1 MSTSQENTG
10 LVRMVEAARGAA
22 GILALRVIAAGIGFL
37 GGILLA
43 RMLGSNGLGVLAYA
57 SAWVGVIM
65 IPATLGFQQLLP
77 REIARYQ
84 SQGDWGLLAGIL
96 AFSRH
101 SVIAVSITL
110 AVAAG
115 LLAWIISGFE
125 TSSTVVTT
133 FWIALLAVPFN
144 SLIQI
149 RQSAMRG
156 LGHVVWGQVPE
167 TLVAPALNLAILAV
181 LYLAY
186 DASLL
191 PEEAVSIGLAITILA
206 FLIGNRL
213 LAGLLPA
220 PVGSA
225 EPAVAKRLW
234 LGSALPM
241 VMITG
246 MEVINS
252 QTDIIMLGTMTTED
266 QTGVYTVAARSA
278 ALVVFVWGS
287 VNMAIGPIIART
299 HYGGDHAGVQ
309 DIVRKSAIVI
319 FLCTVPICGALY
331 LFGKE
336 FLSLYGPE
344 FVSGQTALN
353 ILLIGNI
360 VNALAGSVGLILK
373 MTGHERDVLWTGIMA
388 ALANIILNAILIP
401 RFGLEGAATATTISM
416 SIWPLAAGIMVF
428 RRLRINPTVFGP
440 LGAIVPNK
448 HARH

>member
-1 MSTSQENTG
+1 
-10 LVRMVEAARGAA
+10 MVEAARGAA

-37 GGILLA
+37 GGILSA
-43 RMLGSNGLGVLAYA
+43 RMLGPSSLGVLAYA

-84 SQGDWGLLAGIL
+84 SQGDWGLLGGII

-125 TSSTVVTT
+125 TSSTMVTT

-149 RQSAMRG
+149 RQSVMRG
-156 LGHVVWGQVPE
+156 LGHVVRGQVPE
-167 TLVAPALNLAILAV
+167 ALIAPILSLTILAIL
-181 LYLAY
+181 YLVY
-186 DASLL
+186 DATLE
-191 PEEAVSIGLAITILA
+191 PQQAVFIGLTVTILA

-213 LAGLLPA
+213 LETVLPA
-220 PVGSA
+220 TLGVA
-225 EPAVAKRLW
+225 EPAKAKGVW

-241 VMITG
+241 VIISG
-246 MEVINS
+246 LEVINT
-252 QTDIIMLGTMTTED
+252 QTDIIMLGAMTTEE
-266 QTGVYTVAARSA
+266 QTGIYAVAARSA

-287 VNMAIGPIIART
+287 VNMAIGPIIAKT
-299 HYGGDHAGVQ
+299 HYGGDHAAVQ
-309 DIVRKSAIVI
+309 DVVRKSAIVI
-319 FLCTVPICGALY
+319 FLCTIPICGALY

-336 FLSLYGPE
+336 FLSLYGLE
-344 FVSGQTALN
+344 FAAGQTALN
-353 ILLIGNI
+353 ILLVGNL

-373 MTGHERDVLWTGIMA
+373 MTGHERDVLWTGMIA
-388 ALANIILNAILIP
+388 AVANIVLNALLIP
-401 RFGLEGAATATTISM
+401 RFGLEGAAIATTISM
-416 SIWPLAAGIMVF
+416 SIWPLAAGTMVF
-428 RRLRINPTVFGP
+428 RRLGINPTVFGP
-440 LGAIVPNK
+440 LWPIKQLTRPASLIP
-448 HARH
+448 

>member
-1 MSTSQENTG
+1 MI
-10 LVRMVEAARGAA
+10 EAARGAT
-22 GILALRVIAAGIGFL
+22 GIFTLRVAAAGIGFI
-37 GGILLA
+37 GGILMA
-43 RMLGSNGLGVLAYA
+43 RLLGSNGLGVLAYA

-65 IPATLGFQQLLP
+65 IPATLGLQQLLP

-84 SQGDWGLLAGIL
+84 SQAEWGLLRGIL
-96 AFSRH
+96 AFSRR
-101 SVIAVSITL
+101 SVITVSLTL
-110 AVAAG
+110 AMAAG
-115 LLAWIISGFE
+115 LLAWTASSFDA
-125 TSSTVVTT
+125 SSTVVTT
-133 FWIALLAVPFN
+133 FWIALLTVPFN
-144 SLIQI
+144 GLIQI

-167 TLVAPALNLAILAV
+167 TLVAPALNLTILAA

-191 PEEAVSIGLAITILA
+191 PQEAASIGLAITILA

-213 LAGLLPA
+213 LAALVPA

-225 EPAVAKRLW
+225 EPAVARRLW

-246 MEVINS
+246 LEVINS
-252 QTDIIMLGTMTTED
+252 QTDIIMLGAMTTEE
-266 QTGVYTVAARSA
+266 QTGIYAVAARSA

-299 HYGGDHAGVQ
+299 HYGGDRAAVQ

-331 LFGKE
+331 LFGNK
-336 FLSLYGPE
+336 FLALYGLE
-344 FVSGQTALN
+344 FVAGQTALD
-353 ILLIGNI
+353 ILLIGNL

-373 MTGHERDVLWTGIMA
+373 MTGHERDVLWTGMMA
-388 ALANIILNAILIP
+388 AVVNVVLNTLLIP
-401 RFGLEGAATATTISM
+401 RFGIEGAAIATTISM
-416 SIWPLAAGIMVF
+416 SIWPLAAGAMVF
-428 RRLRINPTVFGP
+428 RRLGINPTVFGRLRP
-440 LGAIVPNK
+440 VTLLDRS
-448 HARH
+448 RH